1 MLPLARDVVHGQVL
15 GVDHVS
21 FHSRQICYIP
31 IRVVYLRY
39 KAQEFINKVVFIIP
53 QQRLFDPVSPKL
65 VLHFCLTQLLPLFH
79 RLCQRNAGLAAERI
93 K

>member
-1 MLPLARDVVHGQVL
+1 
-15 GVDHVS
+15 
-21 FHSRQICYIP
+21 
-31 IRVVYLRY
+31 
-39 KAQEFINKVVFIIP
+39 
-53 QQRLFDPVSPKL
+53 